1 MKVILITAIG
11 GDIAQGVA
19 KIIREMDQD
28 YHLIGVDMHDE
39 HGGSLFVDS
48 FYVVPAASDV
58 MYVES
63 IKSIVESESIDI
75 IIPMAEP
82 ELAVLDELQSK
93 IKKVNWITAGKD
105 VISTGLDKLTT
116 AQTLAKLGLPA
127 PWTTLVA
134 DSPPKNLPCI
144 LKSRTGSGSR
154 TVYILADDGD
164 VSYFSKRYP
173 DAIYQELLVPDDME
187 VTCAVYRTN
196 DGRVRILQMLRR
208 LVGGFT
214 GWAKIIENEAINS
227 MCQTIADGLDL
238 QGSMN
243 VQLRLTDEGPRVFEI
258 NPRFSSTTLM
268 RHQLGFS
275 DVEWALDEVVGKEI
289 HFPNI
294 KTGQVIV
301 RVQAAAV
308 IN

>member
-11 GDIAQGVA
+11 GDIAQSVA
-19 KIIREMDQD
+19 KIIREMETN

-39 HGGSLFVDS
+39 HGGGLFVDS
-48 FYVVPAASDV
+48 FHIVPPASDA

-63 IKSIVESESIDI
+63 ISAIVESESVDI

-82 ELAVLDELQSK
+82 ELAVLGELQDK
-93 IKKVNWITAGKD
+93 IKKVSWITAGKG
-105 VISTGLDKLTT
+105 VLSAGLDKLITS
-116 AQTLAKLGLPA
+116 QTLDNLGLQV
-127 PWTTLVA
+127 PWTTRVK
-134 DSPPKNLPCI
+134 DGGPNNLPCI

-154 TVYILADDGD
+154 AVYVLADDED

-173 DAIYQELLVPDDME
+173 EAIYQELLLPDNME

-196 DGRVRILQMLRR
+196 DGRVATLQMLRR

-214 GWAKIIENEAINS
+214 GWAKIIENKAIS
-227 MCQTIADGLDL
+227 ALCQTIAEGLDL
-238 QGSMN
+238 HGSMN
-243 VQLRLTDEGPRVFEI
+243 VQLRLTNEGPRVFEI
-258 NPRFSSTTLM
+258 NPRYSSTTLM

-275 DVEWALDEVVGKEI
+275 DVKWALDEIAGRKVD
-289 HFPNI
+289 FPDI
-294 KTGQVIV
+294 KVDQIIV

>member
-28 YHLIGVDMHDE
+28 YHLVGVDMHDE
-39 HGGSLFVDS
+39 HGGGLFVDS
-48 FYVVPAASDV
+48 FHVIPIASDV
-58 MYVES
+58 MYVDS
-63 IKSIVESESIDI
+63 IKSIVEAESVDI

-82 ELAVLDELQSK
+82 ELAVLDELQHK
-93 IKKVNWITAGKD
+93 IKNVDWITAGKG
-105 VISTGLDKLTT
+105 VISTGLDKLIT
-116 AQTLAKLGLPA
+116 AQTLANLGLA
-127 PWTTLVA
+127 VPWTTLVA
-134 DSPPKNLPCI
+134 NSPPQKLPCI

-154 TVYILADDGD
+154 AVFILADDED

-173 DAIYQELLVPDDME
+173 DAIYQELLTPDDME

-196 DGRVRILQMLRR
+196 DGRVRTLQMLRR

-214 GWAKIIENEAINS
+214 GWAKIIDNEAINS
-227 MCQTIADGLDL
+227 MCQAIADGLEL

-243 VQLRLTDEGPRVFEI
+243 VQLRLTEEGPRVFEI

-275 DVEWALDEVVGKEI
+275 DVEWALDEAIGKEVQ
-289 HFPNI
+289 FPNI
-294 KTGQVIV
+294 KTDQVIV
-301 RVQAAAV
+301 RIQAAAV
-308 IN
+308 IS

>member
-19 KIIREMDQD
+19 KIIREMGKD
-28 YHLIGVDMHDE
+28 YHLIGVDMHNE

-48 FYVVPAASDV
+48 FYVVPPASDA
-58 MYVES
+58 MYVGS
-63 IKSIVESESIDI
+63 IKSIVENESVDI

-82 ELAVLDELQSK
+82 ELAVLDKLQNK
-93 IKKVNWITAGKD
+93 IKKVDWITAGRK
-105 VISTGLDKLTT
+105 VISTGLDKLIT
-116 AQTLAKLGLPA
+116 AQTLANLGLQV
-127 PWTTLVA
+127 PWTTLVK
-134 DSPPKNLPCI
+134 DGTPQNVPCI

-154 TVYILADDGD
+154 TVYILANDED

-196 DGRVRILQMLRR
+196 DGRVRTLQMLRR

-214 GWAKIIENEAINS
+214 GWAKIIDNEAINS
-227 MCQTIADGLDL
+227 MCQTIAEGLEL

-243 VQLRLTDEGPRVFEI
+243 VQLRLTNEGPRVFEI

-275 DVEWALDEVVGKEI
+275 DVQWALDEIAGREI
-289 HFPNI
+289 DFPNI
-294 KTGQVIV
+294 KVDQIIV